1 LGNIYISDTYNERI
15 RKIDSTG
22 KITTFAG
29 VGQSGYQGD
38 GGPAFQAYI
47 TVPQGLRF
55 DPSGNL
61 VFADSNNNAI
71 RSINPQGV
79 ITTIAGTGTA
89 GYNGDGISATQA
101 QLNLPTDVAFDSA
114 GNLYIADA
122 KNNRIR
128 RVGSNKTITTVAGTG
143 IAGFSG
149 DGLATG
155 VELFF
160 PIGINFDLNGNLLI
174 ADTNN
179 NRIRLLTPSG
189 QLRTIVGD
197 GLERYNGDGSLATAA
212 SLANPEGVV
221 VDGAGNIYIADANNN
236 RIREVL
242 AGTVTYQAAPTSLM
256 FSGVAGGSAPG
267 VQTINLSS
275 AISGL
280 AFTASSNAPWL
291 SVGPAIAPAEGWS
304 GATEWSGRSASDRI
318 H

>member
-1 LGNIYISDTYNERI
+1 MGNIYISDTYNERI

-47 TVPQGLRF
+47 SVPQGLRF

-128 RVGSNKTITTVAGTG
+128 RVGSNKTITTVAGTR

-155 VELFF
+155 LGLKLEERQVPTPVIVVESV
-160 PIGINFDLNGNLLI
+160 NEK
-174 ADTNN
+174 
-179 NRIRLLTPSG
+179 PSENPPG
-189 QLRTIVGD
+189 LAEALPTIPLPTEFEVASVKPSDPGS
-197 GLERYNGDGSLATAA
+197 ERMSRYQTRPGGSLK
-212 SLANPEGVV
+212 
-221 VDGAGNIYIADANNN
+221 
-236 RIREVL
+236 
-242 AGTVTYQAAPTSLM
+242 
-256 FSGVAGGSAPG
+256 
-267 VQTINLSS
+267 
-275 AISGL
+275 
-280 AFTASSNAPWL
+280 
-291 SVGPAIAPAEGWS
+291 AEGMPMRFLRR
-304 GATEWSGRSASDRI
+304 AMCTTDSASA
-318 H
+318 